1 MHILMLVAALAAQE
15 PSEHLK
21 PLTWLI
27 GTWEGGGKYGDN
39 EFTDSATYEWTH
51 NGTFIKWT
59 AEARM
64 DGEVVHSETGMM
76 GYDAVKKKLVWF
88 SFGLDGTIGHG
99 EDAGSKAKDTWKFAA
114 AVGAEPPWN
123 DTISILRKVDEDAF
137 ENEVKTKK
145 GDAYE
150 TFFKGTYLRK
160 KE

>member
-1 MHILMLVAALAAQE
+1 
-15 PSEHLK
+15 
-21 PLTWLI
+21 
-27 GTWEGGGKYGDN
+27 
-39 EFTDSATYEWTH
+39 
-51 NGTFIKWT
+51 
-59 AEARM
+59 M